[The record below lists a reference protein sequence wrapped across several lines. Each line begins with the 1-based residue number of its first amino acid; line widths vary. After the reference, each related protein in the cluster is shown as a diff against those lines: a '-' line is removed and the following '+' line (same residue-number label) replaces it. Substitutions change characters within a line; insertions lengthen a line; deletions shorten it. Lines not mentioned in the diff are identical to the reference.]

1 MRQASIGTTIDLP
14 SSQCSQAVKRN
25 QDRTS
30 QASCQVSTV
39 DQRHQQACVPMA
51 SSLKWA
57 EPMTRQTS
65 TRSCHRSLTCQLR
78 PTIRRCKETKRPM
91 LTFLGSLVLTNTL
104 IKRRTKVSEV
114 SLDAATML
122 TLVVYPMLM
131 VLLLLLIRINWLS
144 YRIAHILPQR

>member
-1 MRQASIGTTIDLP
+1 MIGLP
-14 SSQCSQAVKRN
+14 SSQCSQVAKRN

-30 QASCQVSTV
+30 QASYQVSTV

-104 IKRRTKVSEV
+104 IKRRMKVSGV